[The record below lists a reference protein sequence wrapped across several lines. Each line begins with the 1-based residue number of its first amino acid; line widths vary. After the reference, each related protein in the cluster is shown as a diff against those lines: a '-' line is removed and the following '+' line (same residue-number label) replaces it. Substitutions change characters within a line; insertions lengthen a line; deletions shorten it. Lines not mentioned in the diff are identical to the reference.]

1 MIFSQNTTREDFILN
16 ETHRSLFIDDAS
28 YIPFYNENLGQ
39 SSLNGLYLP
48 PDLIDISNHHQLNHI
63 PSTPPQTQDSFNQN
77 LLNTQNHLVFNS
89 PSYGI
94 PSDYSFLNIDTYEE
108 SMNNITNNN
117 NISAN
122 PKGIFENIY
131 DLQGRTLWDENV
143 HNVEFTKSVCVPALD
158 QMMGEP
164 QSFDMPVPED
174 IKNTTSDIMNQG
186 EGQKM
191 VRTHQKKNKKIV
203 ETSNHSKET
212 NIIKGKWAKSE
223 DMKLNQMVE
232 QYDGIVK
239 WTSIAKN
246 LKGRTGKQ
254 CRERWHNHLRPGIKK
269 TAWTEE
275 ENQILVAVHK
285 VVGTKW
291 YSISQH
297 LPGRTE
303 NNIKN
308 RWNATKRRVQN
319 QSGENSNLADNNVLE
334 NYIRY
339 VTINN
344 DNLSKT
350 TEDVNLNMDV
360 GTQTNEP
367 LVNASTT
374 SYYVP
379 MPENFT
385 WENYITEF

>member
-1 MIFSQNTTREDFILN
+1 
-16 ETHRSLFIDDAS
+16 
-28 YIPFYNENLGQ
+28 
-39 SSLNGLYLP
+39 
-48 PDLIDISNHHQLNHI
+48 
-63 PSTPPQTQDSFNQN
+63 
-77 LLNTQNHLVFNS
+77 
-89 PSYGI
+89 
-94 PSDYSFLNIDTYEE
+94 
-108 SMNNITNNN
+108 
-117 NISAN
+117 
-122 PKGIFENIY
+122 
-131 DLQGRTLWDENV
+131 
-143 HNVEFTKSVCVPALD
+143 
-158 QMMGEP
+158 MGEP

>member
-1 MIFSQNTTREDFILN
+1 
-16 ETHRSLFIDDAS
+16 
-28 YIPFYNENLGQ
+28 
-39 SSLNGLYLP
+39 
-48 PDLIDISNHHQLNHI
+48 
-63 PSTPPQTQDSFNQN
+63 
-77 LLNTQNHLVFNS
+77 
-89 PSYGI
+89 
-94 PSDYSFLNIDTYEE
+94 
-108 SMNNITNNN
+108 
-117 NISAN
+117 
-122 PKGIFENIY
+122 
-131 DLQGRTLWDENV
+131 
-143 HNVEFTKSVCVPALD
+143 
-158 QMMGEP
+158 MGEP

-174 IKNTTSDIMNQG
+174 IKNTTSEIMNQG
-186 EGQKM
+186 KGQKM

-203 ETSNHSKET
+203 QTSNHSKKS
-212 NIIKGKWAKSE
+212 NIIKGKWGKSE

-232 QYDGIVK
+232 QYDGIIK
-239 WTSIAKN
+239 WASIAKN

-269 TAWTEE
+269 TAWTKEE
-275 ENQILVAVHK
+275 DQILVAVHK

-339 VTINN
+339 ITINN

-350 TEDVNLNMDV
+350 SEDVNLNMDV

-385 WENYITEF
+385 WENYAREF